1 VGSVDNVDGLVG
13 ILGCGVSSFP
23 LKYLGLLLGACYE
36 AKSILDGFV
45 EKIERWLVSWK
56 MMYLSRVPLIK
67 STLSNLPT
75 YFLSLVPFLAGV
87 TN

>member
-23 LKYLGLLLGACYE
+23 LKYLGLLLGVCYE

-45 EKIERWLVSWK
+45 EKIER
-56 MMYLSRVPLIK
+56 
-67 STLSNLPT
+67 
-75 YFLSLVPFLAGV
+75 
-87 TN
+87 